1 MANLFWNRGRQ
12 RCFPEEIEIQD
23 PGWDVDL
30 LWSISYFYGEQKRIL
45 YQFIYIYTDV
55 LRISKTSQAIEDW
68 FRLVSSA
75 AQFCQ
80 LRLLQGGSDQRPW
93 EPMTDQTRLYNSGI
107 LISRCIRF
115 GCFKHHWK
123 WWLSIKWWL
132 GPSFVAY
139 YDPCCCW
146 CFISWVL
153 HSVVGYTQEFVLHN
167 LSFFGFWSTQ

>member
-1 MANLFWNRGRQ
+1 MFPRRNWNSGPRM
-12 RCFPEEIEIQD
+12 RCRSTMIYFI
-23 PGWDVDL
+23 L
-30 LWSISYFYGEQKRIL
+30 LRRAKNNFVPVC
-45 YQFIYIYTDV
+45 IYIYTDV

-93 EPMTDQTRLYNSGI
+93 ERMTDQIRLYNSGI
-107 LISRCIRF
+107 LMSGCIRF
-115 GCFKHHWK
+115 GWFKHHWK

-146 CFISWVL
+146 CFISWAL

-167 LSFFGFWSTQ
+167 LSFFGFGSTQ